1 MKNRNRFLE
10 KRSALI
16 SMVLC
21 LLILVSSCQK
31 GEEIDVLVSKSVL
44 VYMSANNNLATEA
57 MDNINQM
64 ESGFGDFD
72 GKLIV
77 YARLFGQAPKIYE
90 IVHDRSPRIVSKVL
104 KSYPEHNASDPEVM
118 KMVFRD
124 MQDLSRSES
133 YGAILWSHATNWHP
147 GTEKKMTKLKSFG
160 EDGGKTMDIMD
171 LKRVLPRNLDYLIF
185 DACSMGSVEVLYE
198 LRDIVPLVLASPT
211 EVISEGMPY
220 DRIVEFLLM
229 RDSRKGLKR
238 AAQLYYEF
246 YSRQQ
251 GQMQSATF
259 SLVDMGEM
267 DNLAKAM
274 REVIEKHPGTVVH
287 RESVQRLDLDVNTVN
302 TVPAFD
308 LLDFCAKNYPRQDYE
323 MVRQQVNRTVIYKV
337 NTSHFLGTPINAFSG
352 LSCYIPS
359 RSESRFFKYYQS
371 LNWSRVSSY
380 FRLFQA
386 YS

>member
-1 MKNRNRFLE
+1 MIFL
-10 KRSALI
+10 LI
-16 SMVLC
+16 SC
-21 LLILVSSCQK
+21 K
-31 GEEIDVLVSKSVL
+31 KEKEEIIVSPKSVL
-44 VYMSANNNLATEA
+44 VYMSANNNLAAEA
-57 MDNINQM
+57 MDNINHM
-64 ESGFGDFD
+64 ESGFGAFD

-77 YARLFGQAPKIYE
+77 YARVFGQSPKIYE

-104 KSYPEHNASDPEVM
+104 KTYPEHNASDPEVM

-211 EVISEGMPY
+211 EVISVGMPY

-229 RDSRKGLKR
+229 RDSREGLKR

-287 RESVQRLDLDVNTVN
+287 RESVQRLDLDVNAVN

-323 MVRQQVNRTVIYKV
+323 MVRQQVNRTVLYKV